1 MRKSAARIIALFLVF
16 SAFAVHSES
25 ITLTFVGDT
34 SIGDAFQ
41 YRSHETS
48 YHQVI
53 RDKGMDWPF
62 SQVREVLLADDLTV
76 ANLEGSMTRLRKHKD
91 VRYPLVIDPSFTGVL
106 ISGGIDIVNTAN
118 NHAMD
123 FMREG
128 YEETL
133 ATLDKAGIAHFGT
146 LSPPSVTKADKA
158 EIVEIKGIKIGFIGY
173 TYPQNEDLKRIETAC
188 KALREQGCAL
198 VILSLHWGR
207 ETHMK
212 PNSAQTSFAK
222 KALDAG
228 ADLIFG
234 HHPHVVQPIALY
246 KSKPVLFSTGN
257 FTFGTMSHVDRSTGM
272 FQVVYQLEP
281 SGPVLSG
288 IKVIP
293 CLTSGTGD
301 FRPMPVTDEKERRVI
316 FGKLSFKTPPI
327 GFTALPE
334 SFLLTGE
341 ANFLQ

>member
-1 MRKSAARIIALFLVF
+1 MRKSAARIIASFLVF
-16 SAFAVHSES
+16 FTLAVHAES

-41 YRSHETS
+41 YRGHEAS

-62 SQVREVLLADDLTV
+62 SKVREVLLADDLTV
-76 ANLEGSMTRLRKHKD
+76 ANLEGSMTTLKRYKD
-91 VRYPLVIDPSFTGVL
+91 VRYPLVIHPSFAEVL
-106 ISGGIDIVNTAN
+106 VRGGIDVVNTAN

-123 FMREG
+123 FLREG

-133 ATLDKAGIAHFGT
+133 TTLDKAGIGRFGT

-158 EIVEIKGIKIGFIGY
+158 EVVEIKGIKIGLIGY
-173 TYPQNEDLKRIETAC
+173 TYPQNEDLGRIAGAC
-188 KALREQGCAL
+188 EALREQGCAL

-212 PNSAQTSFAK
+212 PDSTQTSFAK

-246 KSKPVLFSTGN
+246 KGKPVLFSTGN

-301 FRPMPVTDEKERRVI
+301 YRPMPVSDEAERRVI

-327 GFTALPE
+327 GFTALPD

-341 ANFLQ
+341 ASFLQ